1 MNKHNLIIALLV
13 FAVLGLLLLLYMNSK
28 KLREMEMAYAVD
40 RVWMAESEINI
51 KIQAMVD
58 FDVLKPSDITI
69 KKVNRS
75 QGSGF
80 EISGSEKSISIVSK
94 YICDNLNKY
103 KNMNNA
109 EVLNANYE
117 FLVSETPTSLIFE
130 YIFKRR
136 G

>member
-1 MNKHNLIIALLV
+1 
-13 FAVLGLLLLLYMNSK
+13 MNSK

>member
-1 MNKHNLIIALLV
+1 MNKHNLIIALLAC
-13 FAVLGLLLLLYMNSK
+13 AVLGLLLLLYINSK

-94 YICDNLNKY
+94 YIRDNLNKCRLSHIS
-103 KNMNNA
+103 A
-109 EVLNANYE
+109 
-117 FLVSETPTSLIFE
+117 TC
-130 YIFKRR
+130 
-136 G
+136 